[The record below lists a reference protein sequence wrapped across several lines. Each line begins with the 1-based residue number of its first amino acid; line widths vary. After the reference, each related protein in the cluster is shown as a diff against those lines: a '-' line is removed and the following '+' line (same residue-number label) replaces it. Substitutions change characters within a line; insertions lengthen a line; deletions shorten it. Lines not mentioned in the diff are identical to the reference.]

1 MDRPSSGEVAVKRA
15 QRRERRGPS
24 APAVWVWA
32 TCALIALLPVVA
44 VAGTSVYF
52 EPSQIMLLA
61 PGEEC
66 ELSFRVGAS
75 DDSIAS
81 YQLYLSFDPEVVEL
95 VSAEEGS
102 LYVESGFMTWFIEE
116 EEYPGFWHFFDTVF
130 GAGNYV
136 LPPGELLH
144 LTFRAVDYGQTEA
157 RMDTIRMTDVR
168 RDPLLVDSFE
178 NEWIFVVA
186 ATGVSGEDLVQPRIA
201 CIAPNPFAGE
211 TRIQYS
217 VPTSSAGWTVE
228 IFSASGRC
236 VSVFDLPAGVLNG
249 EIKWD
254 GRSREGRELPSS
266 VYYVRLAGEAGVSF
280 SRVVKLR

>member
-1 MDRPSSGEVAVKRA
+1 MKRA
-15 QRRERRGPS
+15 RKHQRSRTR

-32 TCALIALLPVVA
+32 LCALVMLLPGVA
-44 VAGTSVYF
+44 AAGTNVYF
-52 EPSQIMLLA
+52 EPSHAMLLA

-66 ELSFRVGAS
+66 ELSLRVGAC

-81 YQLYLSFDPEVVEL
+81 YQLYLSFDPGVVEL
-95 VSAEEGS
+95 VSVEEGS

-130 GAGNYV
+130 GAGTYV

-168 RDPLLVDSFE
+168 RDPLPVDSFE
-178 NEWIFVVA
+178 NGWIFVVP
-186 ATGVSGEDLVQPRIA
+186 ATGVPDEVIEQPRIG
-201 CIAPNPFAGE
+201 CIAPNPFTGE

-217 VPTSSAGWTVE
+217 VPTSSTGWTVE

-236 VSVFDLPAGVLNG
+236 VSVFDLPLGVLDG
-249 EIKWD
+249 EIEWD
-254 GRSREGRELPSS
+254 GRSREGHELPSS
-266 VYYVRLAGEAGVSF
+266 VYYVRLAGEAGESL